1 MTIQYINRWA
11 RETPVKTALIYNDT
25 RVTYAEFARAAE
37 ATRQLLVAQ
46 RTPTEGVAAVL
57 TSSIRT
63 AWILILAARAIGLTT
78 VMITDVRRLG
88 ELAIRGL
95 SCVLTPGDEPPPP
108 SDPSLAGLVLIT
120 VPTSALHA
128 AEGLDA
134 AASLVDPPKLGD
146 HILYT
151 SGTTGHYKKVLID
164 SVRQDVRDQERLGI
178 SAFTADSVFHAMDFG
193 LWTGIGF
200 KSVSASW
207 LAGGTSVIDQTD
219 ARYANFRRHSPTY
232 TQTLP
237 ESLRAIIDA
246 SDPSIPP
253 STTMRLRCGGS
264 LVPLS
269 LAQRAVARISTWFT
283 VGFSAT
289 ELGAPVMMSDFHT
302 PDDLIWLT
310 PIRSGRVEIVDEGG
324 AEVSPGVEGF
334 LRFRL
339 DETDSTEYLDDPEAT
354 AKAYRDGCFYT
365 GDLAMRREDGRVRIL
380 GRADDVLN
388 VKGQKLAVGPIEE
401 NLQRGLGV
409 DELCVFLGMAADG
422 VEELVV
428 AIRSKSPLDR
438 EDVLRR
444 LGPSKIFDRVR
455 IEVFPEFPRT
465 QAGLSKIKRTEL
477 RRMVFPD

>member
-11 RETPVKTALIYNDT
+11 RGTPRKTSLIYNDT
-25 RVTYAEFARAAE
+25 KITYLELARAVE
-37 ATRQLLVAQ
+37 ATRQRLIAGSA
-46 RTPTEGVAAVL
+46 PTQGVAAVL
-57 TSSIRT
+57 TSSIRS
-63 AWILILAARAIGLTT
+63 AWVLILAARSIGLTT
-78 VMITDVRRLG
+78 VMITDVRRLA
-88 ELAIRGL
+88 ELALRGL
-95 SCVLTPGDEPPPP
+95 VCLVTPGDEPPP
-108 SDPSLAGLVLIT
+108 SDPALAGLVHIT
-120 VPTSALHA
+120 VPASVVQG

-134 AASLVDPPKLGD
+134 AAGLVDPARLGD

-151 SGTTGHYKKVLID
+151 SGTTGRYKKVLVD
-164 SVRQDVRDQERLGI
+164 STRQNVRDQERLGI
-178 SAFTADSVFHAMDFG
+178 SGFTPESVFHAMDFG

-207 LAGGTSVIDQTD
+207 LAGGTSVVDQTD
-219 ARYANFRRHSPTY
+219 ARFANFRRHSPTY

-246 SDPSIPP
+246 SDPSQPP

-269 LAQRAVARISTWFT
+269 LAERAVARISTWFT

-289 ELGAPVMMSDFHT
+289 ELGAPAMLSDFHT

-310 PIRSGRVEIVDEGG
+310 PIRSGRVEVVDEDGG
-324 AEVSPGVEGF
+324 DVGPNAEGF

-339 DETDSTEYLDDPEAT
+339 DDMDSTGYLDDPEAT
-354 AKAYRDGCFYT
+354 ANAYRDGCFYT
-365 GDLAMRREDGRVRIL
+365 GDLAMRRADGRVRIL

-401 NLQRGLGV
+401 NLQRGLDV
-409 DELCVFLGMAADG
+409 EELCVFLGLAPDG

-428 AIRSKSPLDR
+428 AIRSSDPLDK
-438 EDVLRR
+438 EDMLRR

-455 IEVFPEFPRT
+455 IEVFREFPRT

-477 RRMVFPD
+477 RRMLFPT